1 MCEVFGASQQ
11 ALPPPQARAAWA
23 ALWTAL
29 SQHPAAVI
37 STQQQSAG
45 ASGPRKC
52 PQRPGSGLG
61 VVSASV
67 FYLEKNSRFLQWCQ
81 SKEKRE
87 HSGVPL
93 LTSYPTCPV
102 LAGRPRP
109 VSCVW
114 CLCPHTGRPL
124 GRPSSGFCVARL
136 QRAGRTRAPVTF
148 SWDLS
153 WSLSFGLD
161 VSTDASAESS
171 EMSVLKKTALP
182 SSRASLVLGLV
193 SSWLT
198 EVCPGATWALCSP
211 VWRQQWPLLGGRGV
225 AASRRMI
232 SAFDLRSG
240 RPGRP

>member
-124 GRPSSGFCVARL
+124 GRPSGGFCVARL

-182 SSRASLVLGLV
+182 SRRQLFPSSQPRFGFGVLM
-193 SSWLT
+193 
-198 EVCPGATWALCSP
+198 AD
-211 VWRQQWPLLGGRGV
+211 RGV
-225 AASRRMI
+225 PRCHVGTVQPGLEAAVAPARWQRCCRI
-232 SAFDLRSG
+232 STDDLCF
-240 RPGRP
+240 